1 MKAMVM
7 GARGQLGRALTGLLG
22 DRLIWSGGRSEL
34 DVADAAAVSATIK
47 ELRPDVILNAAAYNA
62 VDAAEEDPTS
72 AFAVNAFA
80 PLYLARA
87 AGDIGALMVHVS
99 TDYVFDGSAGRSY
112 SEMDIPAPR
121 SVYGVSKLS
130 GENLVAG
137 SGADHLIVRTSGVF
151 GLGGSRAKGG
161 SFPERILAR
170 ARSGEALRVVDDQ
183 VLSPTYAPD
192 LAATIAAL
200 VERGARGLVHVTNS
214 GETSWHGFAVAT
226 LELTHV
232 RAEVAR
238 ISTKDLGAAAVRP
251 AYSVLRTERLAE
263 LGVARPRAWRDALS
277 EMLEKA

>member
-1 MKAMVM
+1 MKVMVV
-7 GARGQLGRALTGLLG
+7 GARGQLGSALTAVLG
-22 DRLIWSGGRSEL
+22 DRLVWSGGRSEL
-34 DVADAAAVSATIK
+34 DVADAAAVTATV
-47 ELRPDVILNAAAYNA
+47 EQAQPDVILNAAAYNA
-62 VDAAEEDPTS
+62 VDGAEEDPTS

-99 TDYVFDGSAGRSY
+99 TDYVFDGVSGRAY
-112 SEMDIPAPR
+112 SEADIPAPR

-226 LELTHV
+226 LELTRV
-232 RAEVAR
+232 QAEVAR
-238 ISTKDLGAAAVRP
+238 ISTTDLGAAAVRP
-251 AYSVLRTERLAE
+251 AYSVLRTGRLAE
-263 LGVARPRAWRDALS
+263 LGVASPRSWRDALS
-277 EMLEKA
+277 EMLEKV

>member
-1 MKAMVM
+1 MKAMVT
-7 GARGQLGRALTGLLG
+7 GAHGQLGRALTELLG
-22 DRLIWSGGRSEL
+22 DRLVWSGGRSDL
-34 DVADAAAVSATIK
+34 DVADAAAVSATVK

-62 VDAAEEDPTS
+62 VDAAEDDPTS

-137 SGADHLIVRTSGVF
+137 SGAAHLIVRTSGVF

-192 LAATIAAL
+192 LAVTIAAL
-200 VERGARGLVHVTNS
+200 VECGARGLVHATNS
-214 GETSWHGFAVAT
+214 GETSWHGFAAAT

-232 RAEVAR
+232 QAEVAR
-238 ISTKDLGAAAVRP
+238 ISTKDLGAAAERP

-263 LGVARPRAWRDALS
+263 LGVAPPRSWRDALS

>member
-1 MKAMVM
+1 MKAMVV
-7 GARGQLGRALTGLLG
+7 GARGQLGRALTALLG
-22 DRLIWSGGRSEL
+22 DRLVWSGGRSEL
-34 DVADAAAVSATIK
+34 DIADAAAVSATV
-47 ELRPDVILNAAAYNA
+47 EQWRPDIIFNAAAYNA

-87 AGDIGALMVHVS
+87 ARDIEALMVHVS
-99 TDYVFDGSAGRSY
+99 TDYVFDGGAGRAY
-112 SEMDIPAPR
+112 SEVDIPAPR

-130 GENLVAG
+130 GDNLVAG

-170 ARSGEALRVVDDQ
+170 ARAGEALRVVDDQ

-226 LELTHV
+226 LELGGV
-232 RAEVAR
+232 QADVAR
-238 ISTKDLGAAAVRP
+238 ISTKDLGAAAARP
-251 AYSVLRTERLAE
+251 AYSVLRTERLVE
-263 LGVARPRAWRDALS
+263 QGVAPPRSWRAALS
-277 EMLEKA
+277 EMLEGA